1 VPVFHLDPIE
11 DPRWEEFLER
21 HPQASVFHTPGWLEA
36 LRRTYA
42 YEPFVVTTAAPGEE
56 LKNGIVFCRVKSWLT
71 GNRAVSLPFADH
83 CQPLV
88 ESPESLA
95 TLLSGL
101 REEQTRAKWKYIELR
116 PLTGYGI
123 RDTGHG
129 TTEAGLGT
137 GGNHLQGDAACLC
150 ASVVKSFGES
160 AKFNF
165 HTLDLRPDPDS
176 LYHGLHK
183 SCVRRKIQRAEQ
195 ENLGYE
201 EGRSEA
207 ILSKFYHL
215 LLLTRRRHQLPP
227 QPLGWFRNL
236 LDCLGDGASIHIV
249 SKDGQPIASILTLL
263 YKRTLVYKY
272 GCSDSRFHSLG
283 GMPLLFWKAIQ
294 EGKRLGATE
303 FDLGRSDTDNPGLA
317 AFKGHLGA
325 TCSTLTYF
333 SYPPRVSSSPASG
346 WKMKI
351 VTSAFGWLPD
361 TLLITAGRLL
371 YRHVG

>member
-1 VPVFHLDPIE
+1 
-11 DPRWEEFLER
+11 
-21 HPQASVFHTPGWLEA
+21 VFHTPGWLEA
-36 LRRTYA
+36 LRRTYG
-42 YEPFVVTTAAPGEE
+42 YGPFAVTTSPPGEE
-56 LKNGIVFCRVKSWLT
+56 LRNGIVFCLVKSWLT
-71 GNRAVSLPFADH
+71 GRRAVSLPFADH

-95 TLLSGL
+95 ALIAAL

-116 PLTGYGI
+116 PLTPN
-123 RDTGHG
+123 GHLEDG
-129 TTEAGLGT
+129 MG
-137 GGNHLQGDAACLC
+137 
-150 ASVVKSFGES
+150 FGES
-160 AKFNF
+160 KKFHF
-165 HTLDLRPDPDS
+165 HTLDLRPDLDS
-176 LYHGLHK
+176 LYRRLHK

-201 EGRSEA
+201 EGRGES
-207 ILSKFYHL
+207 ILTKFYHL

-236 LDCLGDGASIHIV
+236 LDCVGDRAKIHLV
-249 SKDGQPIASILTLL
+249 SKDGQPIASILTLFH
-263 YKRTLVYKY
+263 KQTLVYKY
-272 GCSDSRFHSLG
+272 GCSDSRFHKLG

-294 EGKRLGATE
+294 EAKRLGAGE

-351 VTSAFGWLPD
+351 VTSMFGWLPD
-361 TLLITAGRLL
+361 TLLSTAGRLL

>member
-1 VPVFHLDPIE
+1 VPVHELHPLG

-36 LRRTYA
+36 LRRTYG

-95 TLLSGL
+95 TLLAGL
-101 REEQTRAKWKYIELR
+101 REEQTRANWKYIELR
-116 PLTGYGI
+116 PFQGIPGLGTGASGLGPDTGY
-123 RDTGHG
+123 G

-137 GGNHLQGDAACLC
+137 GGNHPQGDTACLCTTIPEIRCSLRRFVVGRVNTCIIMRPSFLVAAPPRC

-160 AKFNF
+160 AKFHF
-165 HTLDLRPDPDS
+165 HTLDLRPDLDS
-176 LYHGLHK
+176 LYRGLHK

-195 ENLGYE
+195 ENLAYE

-207 ILSKFYHL
+207 ILAKFYHL

-236 LDCLGDGASIHIV
+236 LDCLGDRARIHLV
-249 SKDGQPIASILTLL
+249 S
-263 YKRTLVYKY
+263 
-272 GCSDSRFHSLG
+272 
-283 GMPLLFWKAIQ
+283 
-294 EGKRLGATE
+294 
-303 FDLGRSDTDNPGLA
+303 
-317 AFKGHLGA
+317 
-325 TCSTLTYF
+325 
-333 SYPPRVSSSPASG
+333 
-346 WKMKI
+346 
-351 VTSAFGWLPD
+351 
-361 TLLITAGRLL
+361 
-371 YRHVG
+371 